1 MGKIIYHAGEYVDE
15 SQAFVRVSS
24 LAMRYGLSVFE
35 GVRAYLTHDGRLQP
49 FRMGAHLERLRQS
62 ARTLTLPDPG
72 IDRIPEIVERLIDVN
87 GVRDDCYIRPSIHAI
102 NPGDMGATLA
112 SALTVDVKPMGRKK
126 WLAEDLAAKVTI
138 SSWRKARHDV
148 FPSALKCIS
157 AYAIPFIADHGARA
171 AGYDFPVFLNDEGYL
186 SEAPTAAL
194 FIVTG
199 NRLRTP
205 ALDQAILPSITR
217 DAILEIGRAE
227 GLDVREE
234 RLMPNE
240 LHMADEAFLCGTGLE
255 IAPIASVDAYV
266 LKHHA
271 ARPIT
276 RRLVARYLDLAREHR
291 HE

>member
-1 MGKIIYHAGEYVDE
+1 
-15 SQAFVRVSS
+15 
-24 LAMRYGLSVFE
+24 MRTST
-35 GVRAYLTHDGRLQP
+35 RST
-49 FRMGAHLERLRQS
+49 S
-62 ARTLTLPDPG
+62 TST
-72 IDRIPEIVERLIDVN
+72 
-87 GVRDDCYIRPSIHAI
+87 IRRS
-102 NPGDMGATLA
+102 
-112 SALTVDVKPMGRKK
+112 R
-126 WLAEDLAAKVTI
+126 
-138 SSWRKARHDV
+138 R
-148 FPSALKCIS
+148 CIS

-199 NRLRTP
+199 NHLRTP

-234 RLMPNE
+234 RLMPSE

-271 ARPIT
+271 ARPVT
-276 RRLVARYLDLAREHR
+276 RRLVARYLDLEGEHR